1 MNEEMPMLCHPD
13 TLMLDYKE
21 RKQYI
26 DAILRIAET
35 AIANNFGKLAVSD
48 LEIVN
53 SLNDKNDAL
62 LEEWLAR

>member
-1 MNEEMPMLCHPD
+1 MAEEMPMLCHPD
-13 TLMLDYKE
+13 TLLLNYQE